1 MFEKEKQQSG
11 LALVCSAVLKK
22 SARMLIA
29 PYAHGFSVGYGSD
42 FGRTEKVRYILS
54 FVFQMDFDLLPQQI
68 H

>member
-42 FGRTEKVRYILS
+42 FG
-54 FVFQMDFDLLPQQI
+54 
-68 H
+68 